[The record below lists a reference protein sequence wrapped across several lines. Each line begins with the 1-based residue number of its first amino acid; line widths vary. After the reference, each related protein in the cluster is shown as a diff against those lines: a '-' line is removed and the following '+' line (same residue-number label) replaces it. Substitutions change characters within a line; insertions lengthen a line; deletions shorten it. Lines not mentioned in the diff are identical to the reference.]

1 MLQDFR
7 MEESFWAHI
16 SLACSDAR
24 DAAHSRNQGMI
35 AFKVGMDYERDG
47 RVRDKPARALSKC
60 QSSKFLPYICGRR
73 QGCRQGLFL
82 DSAT

>member
-1 MLQDFR
+1 MSSRRVNLWLNDFRIFNLLTLGEVASLMLQDFR

-35 AFKVGMDYERDG
+35 AFKVGMDY
-47 RVRDKPARALSKC
+47 
-60 QSSKFLPYICGRR
+60 
-73 QGCRQGLFL
+73 
-82 DSAT
+82 